1 MLPNKFTCLSLLR
14 LLLSPIQFY
23 FCPHLCYRVFCTWL
37 RRYSI
42 FSVAKL
48 IASQA
53 DPSSFGS
60 LFGLHFTVFLFV
72 LCSFIVPVLQ
82 ILCLSVM
89 WSRPLTLRSQ
99 KKHVIRV
106 EILAAWQYLE
116 VYLIAIV
123 IATLQIGTVSGFMVE
138 EECAG
143 LVDIFQTMVTAGVIK
158 ERDAT
163 CFYVNAGIQSGC
175 WWLLGAAVMLNVS
188 TRILESGFRDGDG
201 DGL

>member
-1 MLPNKFTCLSLLR
+1 
-14 LLLSPIQFY
+14 
-23 FCPHLCYRVFCTWL
+23 
-37 RRYSI
+37 
-42 FSVAKL
+42 
-48 IASQA
+48 
-53 DPSSFGS
+53 
-60 LFGLHFTVFLFV
+60 
-72 LCSFIVPVLQ
+72 
-82 ILCLSVM
+82 M

-138 EECAG
+138 KECAG

-175 WWLLGAAVMLNVS
+175 WWLLSAAVMLNAS
-188 TRILESGFRDGDG
+188 IL
-201 DGL
+201 